1 MDRPNTLGKGRGEFP
16 MRINKYLAFKNHSTR
31 KGGDE
36 LVESHQ
42 VYINGRVAVLGDKVE
57 EDDVVE
63 VRAGGNPKEYVYF
76 AYHKPRGVITHSPQL
91 GEQDIEGA
99 IKNIPE
105 AAGVF
110 PIGRLDKDSS
120 GLMILTNDGRIT
132 DRLLNPEYAH
142 EKEYFV
148 ETGEDLRAD
157 FAKTM
162 SAGVD
167 IGDYVTQP
175 CNVVVTGNRTF
186 RITLG
191 EGKKH
196 QIRRMV
202 DARGQTVSTLT
213 RTRVMNI
220 ELGNLQPGK
229 LRKITG
235 EELSQFLKTLGM

>member
-1 MDRPNTLGKGRGEFP
+1 

-36 LVESHQ
+36 LVESHR
-42 VYINGRVAVLGDKVE
+42 VYINGRVAVLGDKVSE
-57 EDDVVE
+57 HDVVE
-63 VRAGGNPKEYVYF
+63 VRGDGKPKEYVYF
-76 AYHKPRGVITHSPQL
+76 AYHKPRGIITHSPQL
-91 GEQDIEGA
+91 GEQDIESA

-120 GLMILTNDGRIT
+120 GLIILTNDGRIT

-142 EKEYFV
+142 EKEYVV
-148 ETGEDLRAD
+148 ETNEKLREDFVQA
-157 FAKTM
+157 M
-162 SAGVD
+162 SGGVVID
-167 IGDYVTQP
+167 EYVTQP
-175 CNVVVTGNRTF
+175 CIVTPLGIRSF

-202 DARGQTVSTLT
+202 DAMGNSVSTLQ
-213 RTRVMNI
+213 RIRVMNI
-220 ELGNLQPGK
+220 ELGDLKPGK
-229 LRKITG
+229 LRKI
-235 EELSQFLKTLGM
+235 EDQELSLFLKSLGM